1 MPNTNAM
8 MDATSPEIRSRWIAF
23 MVLFWLSA
31 GCSLFETRTAEP
43 PGGDTAGIFLQ
54 PDRPEIVLDN
64 LINAVKNLN
73 TQNYLRNLDQG
84 AFEFNPSL
92 PALQSNPELW
102 SDWGLDQEQLYFN
115 NLRAAAENTT
125 GHDLRLSEISIE
137 VISVN
142 QQQVVADYALTLIHN
157 RANVGVPTNINGRF
171 VLLLESGED
180 GLWRIVSWTDVGS
193 GQSFSWSD
201 LKSSF
206 LVD

>member
-1 MPNTNAM
+1 
-8 MDATSPEIRSRWIAF
+8 MDASLPDIRFRWIALTG
-23 MVLFWLSA
+23 MLWLTV

-54 PDRPEIVLDN
+54 PDRPEVVLDN
-64 LINAVKNLN
+64 LINAVQNLN
-73 TQNYLRNLDQG
+73 TQNYLRNLDQDV
-84 AFEFNPSL
+84 FEFNPSL

-102 SDWGLDQEQLYFN
+102 SAWSLDQEQLYFN

-125 GHDLRLSEISIE
+125 GHDLRLTEISIE
-137 VISVN
+137 VISVE

-157 RANVGVPTNINGRF
+157 RTNVGVPTNINGRF

-180 GLWRIVSWTDVGS
+180 GLWRITTWTDVGS
-193 GQSFSWSD
+193 GQSFAWSD
-201 LKSSF
+201 LKASF